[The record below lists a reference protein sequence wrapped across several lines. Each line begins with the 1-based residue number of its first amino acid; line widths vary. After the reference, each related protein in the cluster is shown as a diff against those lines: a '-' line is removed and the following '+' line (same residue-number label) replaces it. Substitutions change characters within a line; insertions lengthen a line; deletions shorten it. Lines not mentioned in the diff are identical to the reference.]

1 MAHKE
6 PDYFAERR
14 TWARTREVDGIRK
27 HIPMVIT
34 RTPLRISFFGGGTDY
49 PAWAEQNGGVVLSTT
64 IDKYCYITCR
74 YLPPFFDYNYRIRY
88 AEQEHTNTVNEIKH
102 PSVRECLNFTKI
114 NGGIEMQHNSD
125 LPAMSGLGSSSAFTV
140 GFLHTLYAL
149 QGGVVSKRQ
158 LALDAIKVEQEM
170 IKENVGSQDQVAAAF
185 GGFNKIEFGGQ
196 QKIRVSPMVIAPATL
211 ASLEDHCMLFFTGFS
226 RNASEIAAEQIKNIK
241 QKEKEL
247 RAMSGMVN
255 EAIGFLSGEAVRLQ
269 DFGWLLHESWM
280 LKRGLSSQITNQNI
294 DDMYSAARVAGALG
308 GKLLGAGGGG
318 FMVIFAEPEAQPGI
332 IKKLG
337 EFLHVPFRFEREGSK
352 VIFYEPGGPYR

>member
-1 MAHKE
+1 
-6 PDYFAERR
+6 
-14 TWARTREVDGIRK
+14 
-27 HIPMVIT
+27 MVIT

-196 QKIRVSPMVIAPATL
+196 QKIRVSPMGIAPATL
-211 ASLEDHCMLFFTGFS
+211 AALEAHCMLFFTGFS